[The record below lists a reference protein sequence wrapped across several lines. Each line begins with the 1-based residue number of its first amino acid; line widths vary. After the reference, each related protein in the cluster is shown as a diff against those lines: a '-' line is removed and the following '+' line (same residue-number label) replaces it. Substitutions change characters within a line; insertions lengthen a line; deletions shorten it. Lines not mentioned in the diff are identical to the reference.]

1 MSTALFDGYTR
12 YSEPR
17 LREFGV
23 PGAQARFLADT
34 GLPTWCAPHMHFGEV
49 GECWTLLPHIEN
61 ATASYLG
68 FGEDQADRA
77 VAMCLKRFSVWVPG
91 EPGVPGVPEVYVAGD
106 VFLLSQAL
114 HHFQVCINRA
124 VEVDSMVFREFRI
137 TAAPMAPFVAW
148 LSQQDA
154 DALATGAFWHAELKR
169 LMAAREFTNLLQ
181 VYSP

>member
-1 MSTALFDGYTR
+1 MSNALFDGYTR

-17 LREFGV
+17 LHEFGV
-23 PGAQARFLADT
+23 PRAQARFLADT

-77 VAMCLKRFSVWVPG
+77 VAMCLKRFSIWVPG
-91 EPGVPGVPEVYVAGD
+91 EPGVPEVYVAGD